1 MVHSSIE
8 TSFLYSKS
16 QCSNPVFGGV
26 NQRNDLVGY
35 GDVVIQGDGVHT
47 IITITGVLGV
57 EFVKTAFVES
67 GGLVGSKKS
76 TSLGCTERSP
86 ITTSWAYDPSF
97 LTQGAWK
104 E

>member
-26 NQRNDLVGY
+26 DQRNNLVGY

-57 EFVKTAFVES
+57 EFIKAAFVES
-67 GGLVGSKKS
+67 GGLVGSK
-76 TSLGCTERSP
+76 SP
-86 ITTSWAYDPSF
+86 PLWVVQSEVPSQPAGPTTQVS
-97 LTQGAWK
+97 
-104 E
+104 